1 MAAFQ
6 KRKTEWTSRNKSL
19 SNNRCLSISKLKILK
34 NNITNEKLKE
44 KKKCG
49 HCHYKY
55 NYSLELPP
63 R

>member
-1 MAAFQ
+1 MD
-6 KRKTEWTSRNKSL
+6 KSL

-34 NNITNEKLKE
+34 NNITNGKLKE